1 MFEFFKNAPLWICKL
16 HYDKLWVCYFV
27 HFDSS
32 IVSDG
37 ISDSWILS
45 SLLMDEIY
53 KNLQNIRKII
63 IIILNYNSED

>member
-1 MFEFFKNAPLWICKL
+1 MFEFFENAPSWICKI

-45 SLLMDEIY
+45 SLLMDKIY
-53 KNLQNIRKII
+53 KNLQNIQK
-63 IIILNYNSED
+63 ILNYIYNIKL